1 MLLDR
6 GLSLFAFVD
15 DGNTTSLK
23 LLRFY
28 LSGYLYVLLVIADE
42 DMSKMVNGNTRCIVM
57 QKCLIKG
64 ATESY
69 ECTPLGSYDK

>member
-28 LSGYLYVLLVIADE
+28 LSGYLYVLV
-42 DMSKMVNGNTRCIVM
+42 GNRRRGYVKDVKWEYAVHCDAEVR
-57 QKCLIKG
+57 LIKG

-69 ECTPLGSYDK
+69 ECTPLGSW